1 MKRWGALA
9 LAGLALAGLT
19 GCGGDPFQAGDGTD
33 GSLVVGSADFTESE
47 LIMNIYAEAL
57 RGTGAEVETKPRIGS
72 RETYVNAVAQGELSL
87 IPDYTGNLL
96 QYVDEQDPATESQ
109 QVYAALEQKLPP
121 GLDVLEQA
129 PAEDSDVLTV
139 TKATAGTG
147 IRSLTDLGPRCGE
160 FVLGAPA
167 EWKTRWEK
175 RIAEVYG
182 CEFREIRN
190 LEAGTVTVDALTGDT
205 VQVANLFTTSSQIS
219 TNDLVQLDDPQDM
232 FPAQHVVP
240 LAGEGKLTPAQTDV
254 VNRASRALTTEKLT
268 ELNRRLEV
276 DKANPTDVAR
286 EFIAEAGL

>member
-19 GCGGDPFQAGDGTD
+19 GCGGDPFQAGDGAG

-47 LIMNIYAEAL
+47 LVMNIYAEAL

-96 QYVDEQDPATESQ
+96 QYVDDQDPATESR
-109 QVYAALEQKLPP
+109 QVYAALEQKLPQ

-139 TKATAGTG
+139 TKATADTG

-167 EWKTRWEK
+167 EWKTRWEQ

-190 LEAGTVTVDALTGDT
+190 LEAGTVTVDALTGGT

-219 TNDLVQLDDPQDM
+219 TNDLVQLEDPEDM

-240 LAGEGKLTPAQTDV
+240 LAGQGKLTPDQADAI
-254 VNRASRALTTEKLT
+254 NRASRALTTEKLT